1 MSYDSIRKI
10 RIQRF
15 VDEQLGIGYDK
26 VDMEYSCSNDTAG
39 YGWAEW
45 GTNIKTL
52 EGKVNSIFSSAIDGC
67 IRLLSTTGRFYK
79 FYKTIDDLD
88 KTVRKYIGESVLE
101 FDFQYKTDFYEKKKS
116 FLADYATDLYFKREP
131 RNFELFL
138 EDFSREFKNAKEQK
152 AREWK
157 EKDMVPIR
165 SASMSELFG
174 STEYDVVA
182 DYDDNLYL
190 CKSEQ
195 YASRGILT
203 DASKAIKFPNKPHLS
218 MLYGVLSGS
227 YTNRYKGEVLE
238 WYDNRPLHKAAV
250 DVQMSEIQKLL
261 NSMELPPYVKLPWK
275 DFDKEAV
282 A

>member
-1 MSYDSIRKI
+1 MSYDSIKRV
-10 RIQRF
+10 RIERYE
-15 VDEQLGIGYDK
+15 DALLGVGYDK
-26 VDMEYSCSNDTAG
+26 VSMEYSCSNDTAG

-45 GTNIKTL
+45 GTNLKSL
-52 EGKVNSIFSSAIDGC
+52 EEKVNAIFSSAIGGC

-79 FYKTIDDLD
+79 IYQTINEFD
-88 KTVRKYIGESVLE
+88 KTARKYIGEDVLD
-101 FDFQYKTDFYEKKKS
+101 FDFEYRTDFYDRKKA

-138 EDFSREFKNAKEQK
+138 EDFSREFKEAKEQK
-152 AREWK
+152 AKEWE

-165 SASMSELFG
+165 SASMSDLFG
-174 STEYDVVA
+174 AAEYDVVA
-182 DYDDNLYL
+182 DYDDNLYI
-190 CKSEQ
+190 CRKEQ

-203 DASKAIKFPNKPHLS
+203 EASKAIKFPKKPHLS

-227 YTNRYKGEVLE
+227 YINRYKGEVLE

-250 DVQMSEIQKLL
+250 DVQMDEIQKLL
-261 NSMELPPYVKLPWK
+261 NSMELPAYVKLPWK

>member
-1 MSYDSIRKI
+1 MSYESIRKI
-10 RIQRF
+10 RIEKIA
-15 VDEQLGIGYDK
+15 DEQLGMSYDR
-26 VDMEYSCSNDTAG
+26 VDMECSCSNDDAG
-39 YGWAEW
+39 YGWGEW
-45 GTNIKTL
+45 GTNLRTL
-52 EGKVNSIFSSAIDGC
+52 EEKVNTIFSSAVDGC

-79 FYKTIDDLD
+79 FYQTIDELD
-88 KTVRKYIGESVLE
+88 KTIRKFIGENVLD
-101 FDFQYKTDFYEKKKS
+101 FDFRYKTDFNEKKKS

-138 EDFSREFKNAKEQK
+138 EDFSREFRNAKEQK

-165 SASMSELFG
+165 VASMSELFG

-195 YASRGILT
+195 YANRGILT

-238 WYDNRPLHKAAV
+238 WYDDRPLRKASV
-250 DVQMSEIQKLL
+250 DIQMDEIQKLL
-261 NSMELPPYVKLPWK
+261 NSMELPAYVKLPWK